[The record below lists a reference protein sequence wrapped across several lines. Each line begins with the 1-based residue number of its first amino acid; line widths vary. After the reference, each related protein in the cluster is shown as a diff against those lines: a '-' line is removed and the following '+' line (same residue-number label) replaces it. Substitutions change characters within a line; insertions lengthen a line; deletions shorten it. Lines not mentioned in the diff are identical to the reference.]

1 VRRVTEKN
9 LGEKLAQFRKENN
22 ITQEELAEYLFVT
35 RQAVSNWERGITK
48 PDFTTLEKIC
58 GRLGVGIDEFVS
70 SRTNKPQGQRDTDK
84 KERKEFI
91 NMKKVNKYTVAIGLF
106 YGAALFLGIGI
117 FMTIGLIFNTPMVW
131 AASFFSGAA
140 VFLVTGL
147 TVHGV
152 ITLLRKD
159 NNVL

>member
-1 VRRVTEKN
+1 MRRVTEKN

-91 NMKKVNKYTVAIGLF
+91 VLWGSPISWHWNIYDYWLNIQYPYGL
-106 YGAALFLGIGI
+106 G
-117 FMTIGLIFNTPMVW
+117 
-131 AASFFSGAA
+131 SFFFFRRSSISCYWAYSSWGNY
-140 VFLVTGL
+140 TSSK
-147 TVHGV
+147 
-152 ITLLRKD
+152 RQ
-159 NNVL
+159 